1 MTSLPV
7 KKALSALLRDPG
19 NSTCADCHS
28 QSHPRWASWSLG
40 VFVCIKCAGVHR
52 SLGTHISKVKSVD
65 LDTWQ
70 EEHLRAL
77 VRMGNNERANTYYE
91 GAMDAT
97 ARAALPRTLL
107 DAGRL
112 QQFIRSKYEARKW
125 VREGAELP
133 PRAPGQT
140 PVQTPAHTPSPAQTP
155 SHTPAQTPVAAPART
170 PAQPLPSRS
179 ANSSLVNLEKLS
191 TSLSNSSGGAANANA
206 STASVNTNTNATAA
220 ASSRPDLKKS
230 ILSLYAST
238 AKSHSATVA
247 ANAQAFRSGTAF
259 ATASTPAPN
268 AAAPNAA
275 PQRHGA
281 AASTGNSASA
291 TPTPGATPNGSALS
305 LDDDLFKNVWS

>member
-77 VRMGNNERANTYYE
+77 VRMGNNERANGYYE

-97 ARAALPRTLL
+97 ARTALPRTLL

-112 QQFIRSKYEARKW
+112 QQFIRSKYETRKW

-140 PVQTPAHTPSPAQTP
+140 PGQTPTHTPSPAQTP
-155 SHTPAQTPVAAPART
+155 SHTPAQTPVPART

-206 STASVNTNTNATAA
+206 STASVNTNTSNATAA
-220 ASSRPDLKKS
+220 GSRPDLKKS

-259 ATASTPAPN
+259 ATASSTPAPN
-268 AAAPNAA
+268 AAAPNPA

-281 AASTGNSASA
+281 GASVGNSASA